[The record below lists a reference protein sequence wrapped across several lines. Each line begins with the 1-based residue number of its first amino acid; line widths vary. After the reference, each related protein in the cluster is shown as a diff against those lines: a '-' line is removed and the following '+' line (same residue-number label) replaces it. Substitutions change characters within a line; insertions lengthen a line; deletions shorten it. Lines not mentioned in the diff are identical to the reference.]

1 MTTSIHESRF
11 PAELLTLPTDVRR
24 DYFLKKTINHPHLGD
39 AMTELLEESNRV
51 SASDITI
58 LTGPTGVGKT
68 TLGARLEADILE
80 DHRQAMAEDLNF
92 LPVVRISAVAPN
104 QGTFSWKDFYVRLL
118 RMLDET
124 QVRQRVLFPIEHYRM
139 LDAPRGRA
147 GSTCHD
153 AALQRATENA
163 IRERRT
169 LLLIIDEAHH
179 MLLAAKGKRLR
190 EQFEAIKSLSIA
202 TSATIVLIG
211 TYDLLT
217 ILEQSAQLIRRSHV
231 VHLPRYAWE
240 DRNDAQA
247 FRTALLTFQRHMPFP
262 VEPDLVSHAKSFY
275 LKSAGCIGI
284 LKEWLNK
291 AVESG
296 LKKGLETIDYDYI
309 DGFAHANK
317 SIRQVYEEAMD
328 GERKLVDMSDD
339 DLLRYV
345 EDETLS
351 NKKDSSAKAKRGG
364 VAQQVGKGSRKKRR
378 PGQRNPVRDPV
389 GMDSDLFESTGAC
402 HA

>member
-1 MTTSIHESRF
+1 MTNNTKLNRF
-11 PAELLTLPTDVRR
+11 PQELLNLSVDARR
-24 DYFLKKTINHPHLGD
+24 DYFLDKTINHPHLGN
-39 AMTELLEESNRV
+39 AMDELLEETNRV

-68 TLGARLEADILE
+68 TLGARLEADILK
-80 DHRQAMAEDLNF
+80 DHRQAMEEDLNF

-147 GSTCHD
+147 GSACHD
-153 AALQRATENA
+153 EALQRAAENA

-169 LLLIIDEAHH
+169 KLLIIDEAHH
-179 MLLAAKGKRLR
+179 VLLAAKGKRMR

-217 ILEQSAQLIRRSHV
+217 ILEQSAQLIRRSRV
-231 VHLPRYAWE
+231 IHLPRYAWN
-240 DRNDAQA
+240 DRDDAQA

-262 VEPDLVSHAKSFY
+262 VEPDLIGHAKSFY

-284 LKEWLNK
+284 LKEWLDK

-296 LKKGLETIDYDYI
+296 LKKGLETIDFDYI

-317 SIRQVYEEAMD
+317 SIRRVYEEAID

-339 DLLRYV
+339 DLLKYV

-351 NKKDSSAKAKRGG
+351 SRKRSPAKAGG
-364 VAQQVGKGSRKKRR
+364 LAQAGKKKRR

-389 GMDSDLFESTGAC
+389 GMGGDFFGVAGAGV
-402 HA
+402 A

>member
-1 MTTSIHESRF
+1 MTTNTKLNSF
-11 PAELLTLPTDVRR
+11 PRELLNLSMDARR
-24 DYFLKKTINHPHLGD
+24 DYFLDKTINHPHLGN
-39 AMTELLEESNRV
+39 AMDELLEETNRV

-68 TLGARLEADILE
+68 TLGARLEADILK
-80 DHRQAMAEDLNF
+80 DHGLAMEEDLNF

-147 GSTCHD
+147 GSACHD
-153 AALQRATENA
+153 EALQRAAENA

-169 LLLIIDEAHH
+169 KLLIIDEAHH
-179 MLLAAKGKRLR
+179 VLLAAKGKRMR

-217 ILEQSAQLIRRSHV
+217 ILEQSAQLIRRSRV
-231 VHLPRYAWE
+231 IHLPRYAWN
-240 DRNDAQA
+240 DRDDAQA

-262 VEPDLVSHAKSFY
+262 VEPELIGHAKSFY

-284 LKEWLNK
+284 LKEWLDK

-296 LKKGLETIDYDYI
+296 LKKGLETIDFDYI

-317 SIRQVYEEAMD
+317 SIRRVYEEAMD

-339 DLLRYV
+339 DLLKYV

-351 NKKDSSAKAKRGG
+351 SRKRSSSKAGG
-364 VAQQVGKGSRKKRR
+364 LGQAGKKKRR

-389 GMDSDLFESTGAC
+389 GMGGDFFGVAGAGV
-402 HA
+402 A